1 MSEPLENFIKNNKE
15 KFDVYDAPEG
25 LWDKLDGQLNLH
37 QKKEHKSG
45 TLNLFITVFK
55 IAALFIMVLSFGF
68 LWGNY
73 QKQQSLKLENIN
85 PVYAK
90 KEIQFSSLIES
101 KQEVLKSLSK
111 VDPSLYQNFVLEQQK
126 LENEY
131 KFLNKQLASS
141 PNKDRIVKAMIRNLQ
156 LQIDLLN
163 QQINISNEV
172 KQFKKQ
178 ENEQAI

>member
-1 MSEPLENFIKNNKE
+1 MSEPLENFIKNNKQS
-15 KFDVYDAPEG
+15 FDVYNAPEG
-25 LWDKLDGQLNLH
+25 LWDKLEEQLNTH
-37 QKKEHKSG
+37 QKKQQKSG
-45 TLNLFITVFK
+45 NLNLFITVFK
-55 IAALFIMVLSFGF
+55 ITALFIMVLSFGF

-85 PVYAK
+85 PAYAK
-90 KEIQFSSLIES
+90 KEIQFSSLIEN

-111 VDPSLYQNFVLEQQK
+111 VDPSLYQNFLLEQLK

>member
-1 MSEPLENFIKNNKE
+1 MSEQLENFIKNNKE

-25 LWDKLDGQLNLH
+25 VWDKLDEQLNLH
-37 QKKEHKSG
+37 QKKQQKSG
-45 TLNLFITVFK
+45 TINLFITVFK
-55 IAALFIMVLSFGF
+55 IAALFIIVLSFGF
-68 LWGNY
+68 LWGSY

-85 PVYAK
+85 PAYAK

-101 KQEVLKSLSK
+101 KQEVLKDLSATEPK
-111 VDPSLYQNFVLEQQK
+111 LYQSFITEQEK
-126 LENEY
+126 LEKAYNFLKNE
-131 KFLNKQLASS
+131 LASS

-178 ENEQAI
+178 ENEQVI

>member
-1 MSEPLENFIKNNKE
+1 M
-15 KFDVYDAPEG
+15 
-25 LWDKLDGQLNLH
+25 
-37 QKKEHKSG
+37 
-45 TLNLFITVFK
+45 
-55 IAALFIMVLSFGF
+55 
-68 LWGNY
+68 
-73 QKQQSLKLENIN
+73 
-85 PVYAK
+85 
-90 KEIQFSSLIES
+90 
-101 KQEVLKSLSK
+101 
-111 VDPSLYQNFVLEQQK
+111 YQNFLLEQQK